1 DGVLYVADWTDPGVG
16 GDATGDND
24 LATISGRTYRIVPPG
39 NTPAPPA
46 LDLSTVKGQIEA
58 LCSPNVS
65 RRYVGYQELAA
76 GGADAFADK
85 VQPLATVVD
94 LASKDFAEQ
103 EQARQERVVAKWYL
117 EAFGIAC
124 QGREK
129 EVLEAWQKTGK
140 TKDPKVSEALT
151 WRLNR

>member
-1 DGVLYVADWTDPGVG
+1 MNLRVTALRALRQSKADMIEIAGVMSADPDLFVARELC
-16 GDATGDND
+16 
-24 LATISGRTYRIVPPG
+24 LALAYEPT
-39 NTPAPPA
+39 AKA
-46 LDLSTVKGQIEA
+46 LPILVA
-58 LCSPNVS
+58 L
-65 RRYVGYQELAA
+65 
-76 GGADAFADK
+76 ADK